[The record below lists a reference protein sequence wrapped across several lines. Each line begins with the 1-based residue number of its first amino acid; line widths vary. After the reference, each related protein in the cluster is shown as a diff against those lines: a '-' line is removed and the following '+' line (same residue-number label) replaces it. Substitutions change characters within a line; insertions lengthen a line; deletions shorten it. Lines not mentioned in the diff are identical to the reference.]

1 MSSLEDKFI
10 QLGKAI
16 SANAQA
22 LSELVSQGGEE
33 IYFEKTPISFN
44 TLTSLDVV
52 LGNQVDGYSASGLL
66 MQLSHSLSRSD
77 VNKRLAPDVDE
88 WLNRVELRVTQYQT
102 AITSENEDNRMS
114 RLHEIRELVFQ
125 MKEGLSNEVRSMQI
139 ALNTKF
145 GHVETIQDK
154 YSENKYL
161 IDYLS
166 RLTDKLAVLDLKK
179 LNSVAGNNPE
189 LRRLLSRRLHETIK
203 ECRDDII
210 SAIPRLQHLMWQFEK
225 KNNQANRIWALYNYF
240 RTQSPELN
248 YEPSDDELDNLK
260 IGCPAP
266 ETAQTLHPNIYDDSN
281 LDILSGIV
289 SNLKPKKQES
299 IEYKD
304 AGTVSE
310 FNGDSVVDDQVD
322 IVDELAK
329 HLVGLLRETSK
340 QPVSCFDYWHRH
352 LSHQHHVSGFM
363 MLAHLNFKD
372 NDALKIEEE
381 FAPTSEFDATKR
393 ILDFTVSRAS

>member
-16 SANAQA
+16 STNALA

-88 WLNRVELRVTQYQT
+88 WLNRLELRVNQYQS
-102 AITSENEDNRMS
+102 AITNENEDNRVS

-125 MKEGLSNEVRSMQI
+125 MKEGLLNEVRSMQI

-161 IDYLS
+161 IDYLA
-166 RLTDKLAVLDLKK
+166 RLTDKLAVL
-179 LNSVAGNNPE
+179 V
-189 LRRLLSRRLHETIK
+189 
-203 ECRDDII
+203 
-210 SAIPRLQHLMWQFEK
+210 F
-225 KNNQANRIWALYNYF
+225 Y
-240 RTQSPELN
+240 
-248 YEPSDDELDNLK
+248 
-260 IGCPAP
+260 
-266 ETAQTLHPNIYDDSN
+266 
-281 LDILSGIV
+281 
-289 SNLKPKKQES
+289 
-299 IEYKD
+299 
-304 AGTVSE
+304 
-310 FNGDSVVDDQVD
+310 
-322 IVDELAK
+322 
-329 HLVGLLRETSK
+329 
-340 QPVSCFDYWHRH
+340 
-352 LSHQHHVSGFM
+352 
-363 MLAHLNFKD
+363 
-372 NDALKIEEE
+372 
-381 FAPTSEFDATKR
+381 
-393 ILDFTVSRAS
+393 

>member
-1 MSSLEDKFI
+1 MSSLEDKFTL
-10 QLGKAI
+10 LGKAI

-33 IYFEKTPISFN
+33 IYFEKASISFN
-44 TLTSLDVV
+44 TLTSLDIV
-52 LGNQVDGYSASGLL
+52 LGNPVDGYSASGLL
-66 MQLSHSLSRSD
+66 IQLSHSLSRSD

-88 WLNRVELRVTQYQT
+88 WLNRVELRVNQYQS
-102 AITSENEDNRMS
+102 AITNENEDNRIS

-179 LNSVAGNNPE
+179 LNSIAGSNHE
-189 LRRLLSRRLHETIK
+189 LRRLLSKRLHETIK

-225 KNNQANRIWALYNYF
+225 KNNQANRVWVLYNYF
-240 RTQSPELN
+240 RTNSPEFN

-260 IGCPAP
+260 IGCPYP
-266 ETAQTLHPNIYDDSN
+266 ETAQSLHPNIYDDSN
-281 LDILSGIV
+281 LDVLGGIV
-289 SNLKPKKQES
+289 GNLKPKKQEN

-304 AGTVSE
+304 VGTVSE
-310 FNGDSVVDDQVD
+310 FNGKSVVDEQVD
-322 IVDELAK
+322 IVDELAE
-329 HLVGLLRETSK
+329 HLVCLLKETSK
-340 QPVSCFDYWHRH
+340 RPVSCFDYWHRH

-381 FAPTSEFDATKR
+381 FVPTSKFDATKR
-393 ILDFTVSRAS
+393 MLDFTVSRAS